1 MEPLCLWILNNKL
14 NSFAT
19 FPTTMMSQR
28 HVCMHRH
35 SLLFKRVQRCG
46 GDFHSADTHTS
57 STHTHTHTHTRSTL
71 IPKTQYI
78 VAHFCVFTCT
88 LSVLLHAAAV
98 AFWTGQWQTIR
109 AHVQSALRLCLST
122 FQLHLRQRDMPTKVD
137 LDLGRAHSFSS
148 PID

>member
-1 MEPLCLWILNNKL
+1 MKPLWILNNKL

-28 HVCMHRH
+28 HVCNCRHRH

-57 STHTHTHTHTRSTL
+57 STHTHTHTVHINSQNTIYSRAL
-71 IPKTQYI
+71 
-78 VAHFCVFTCT
+78 FCVSSLARCLCFCT
-88 LSVLLHAAAV
+88 RLLSPFGLDSGRRYVH
-98 AFWTGQWQTIR
+98 T
-109 AHVQSALRLCLST
+109 SSLRLCP
-122 FQLHLRQRDMPTKVD
+122 FQLHLRQRATCLYITKVD

>member
-46 GDFHSADTHTS
+46 GAFTLQ
-57 STHTHTHTHTRSTL
+57 THTHQARTHIHTHTVHINSQNTIYSSALLCLHLHVVCAFARGCCRLLDWT
-71 IPKTQYI
+71 
-78 VAHFCVFTCT
+78 VADNTCT
-88 LSVLLHAAAV
+88 RPVCPAS
-98 AFWTGQWQTIR
+98 
-109 AHVQSALRLCLST
+109 LST
-122 FQLHLRQRDMPTKVD
+122 FQLHLRQRDMHTKVD